1 MPQHLKNRLRDAA
14 VILGVAAM
22 LTFFGVY
29 DQDSPAWVRFF
40 MWIVTCTVGVV
51 ASGFVVP
58 AVFQR
63 EVVGRILPVQAA
75 ITAAVISVP
84 VLLSLYLYMGLFG
97 IWVPL
102 HLLPMQYIYVFAIS
116 LVLTLVAYL
125 INRATAHS
133 DTADGSLRVEAA
145 QRFLDRLP
153 VKFRRAELWAVSS
166 EDHYLRVH
174 TNLGEELIL
183 MRLAD
188 AVRELDGAAGVQ
200 VHRSWWVAKDG
211 VSDARRDN
219 GKLVLVLKNG
229 TDVPVSRTY
238 QAAAKDAG
246 LV

>member
-1 MPQHLKNRLRDAA
+1 MPQYLKNRLRDAA
-14 VILGVAAM
+14 VILGIAAM

-29 DQDSPAWVRFF
+29 AQDTPAWIRFL
-40 MWIVTCTVGVV
+40 MWILTCTVGIATAEWVLPHI
-51 ASGFVVP
+51 FE
-58 AVFQR
+58 R
-63 EVVGRILPVQAA
+63 RIVGDLLPVQAVV
-75 ITAAVISVP
+75 TAAVISLP
-84 VLLSLYLYMGLFG
+84 VLLSLYLFMGAFG
-97 IWVPL
+97 FWMPA
-102 HLLPMQYIYVFAIS
+102 HFLPMQYVYVFAIS
-116 LVLTLVAYL
+116 LVLTLVGIL
-125 INRATAHS
+125 VSRARAPAPS
-133 DTADGSLRVEAA
+133 GQPAQAGAA

-153 VKFRRAELWAVSS
+153 VKFRHADLWAVSS

-174 TNLGEELIL
+174 TSLGEELIL

-246 LV
+246 LA